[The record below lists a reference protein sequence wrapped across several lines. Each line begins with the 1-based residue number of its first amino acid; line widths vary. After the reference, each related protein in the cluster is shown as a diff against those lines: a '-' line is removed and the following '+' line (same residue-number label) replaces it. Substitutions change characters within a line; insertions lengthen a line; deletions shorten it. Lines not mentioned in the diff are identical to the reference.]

1 MAVCAFNKGKL
12 KVMSIYSLHITI
24 FKCTAFKQVL
34 AKSYQLE
41 VGGRYF
47 DEHLVNHFAE
57 EFNVRIM

>member
-1 MAVCAFNKGKL
+1 
-12 KVMSIYSLHITI
+12 MSIYSLHITI